1 MATHVALPG
10 VDFGHWLAIVARTTA
25 VYVVIVAGFRVSGR
39 RLTAQLEPFDF
50 VIILLVANAVQN
62 AMVGGD
68 VTLGGG
74 LLSAVTLFVLNYVVS
89 ELSYRYASVRRVVEG
104 SGRVLILDGQFVPG
118 ALKREHLTP
127 DDIKRIVESRLNQDT
142 AISDIEKAV
151 LEIDGTVSVVK
162 RDHTIERS
170 TERLPS
176 RHVRRRYR
184 PAA

>member
-1 MATHVALPG
+1 LAG
-10 VDFGHWLAIVARTTA
+10 VDFGHWLAIVGRTTA
-25 VYVVIVAGFRVSGR
+25 VYVVIIAGFRVSGR

-62 AMVGGD
+62 AMVGAD

-74 LLSAVTLFVLNYVVS
+74 IVSAATLFVLNYVVS
-89 ELSYRYASVRRVVEG
+89 ELSYRFAPVRRFVEG
-104 SGRVLILDGQFVPG
+104 SGRVLILDGKFVAG
-118 ALKREHLTP
+118 ALQREHLTQ
-127 DDIKRIVESRLNQDT
+127 DDITRIVESRLNQDT
-142 AISDIEKAV
+142 SVADIEKAV
-151 LEIDGTVSVVK
+151 LEIDGTVSIVK
-162 RDHTIERS
+162 RDHTMERS

>member
-1 MATHVALPG
+1 
-10 VDFGHWLAIVARTTA
+10 VDWGHWFGIVARTTA
-25 VYVVIVAGFRVSGR
+25 VYVVIIAGFRLSGR

-62 AMVGGD
+62 AMVGSD

-74 LLSAVTLFVLNYVVS
+74 IVSATTLFVLNYLLS
-89 ELSYRYASVRRVVEG
+89 ELSYRSAPLRKVVEG
-104 SGRVLILDGQFVPG
+104 TGRVLIKDGEFVPE
-118 ALKREHLTP
+118 AMRREHLTP
-127 DDIKRIVESRLNQDT
+127 DDITRVVESRLTEDT

-151 LEIDGTVSVVK
+151 LEIDGTVSIIK
-162 RDHTIERS
+162 RDHTMARS

-176 RHVRRRYR
+176 RRVRRRYR